1 MEGPEAGTFPAQ
13 SRSKE
18 PSLLRAEQARV
29 GRRNREVRV
38 ALRAED
44 KTLALALV
52 GWEAHKACEAAE
64 CYDMTVLQRAV
75 RLQWGGCTVGR
86 GDNFHGSLLAMYSHL
101 QTRNRHVI
109 CVWCMNGCY
118 AHTRGVLPEH
128 SLGGTRG
135 PSAVLPHSSTTE
147 HSHCPALPRQAERGA
162 QPHVP
167 PCPQDPVQT
176 PVSSSAHEYGCA

>member
-13 SRSKE
+13 SRNKE

-52 GWEAHKACEAAE
+52 SWAAHKACEAAE
-64 CYDMTVLQRAV
+64 CYDMTLLQRAV

-86 GDNFHGSLLAMYSHL
+86 GDNFHDSLLAMYSHL
-101 QTRNRHVI
+101 QTHNRHVI

-128 SLGGTRG
+128 SLGDTRG
-135 PSAVLPHSSTTE
+135 ALSGAPSLQHHRTQPLSWMI
-147 HSHCPALPRQAERGA
+147 RQAERGA

-167 PCPQDPVQT
+167 PCPQDPADPCEFQC
-176 PVSSSAHEYGCA
+176 S

>member
-13 SRSKE
+13 SRNKE

-44 KTLALALV
+44 KTLGLALV
-52 GWEAHKACEAAE
+52 SWAAHKACEAAE
-64 CYDMTVLQRAV
+64 CYDMTLLQRAV
-75 RLQWGGCTVGR
+75 RLQCRGCTVGR
-86 GDNFHGSLLAMYSHL
+86 GDNFHDSLLAMYSHL

-128 SLGGTRG
+128 SLGDTRG
-135 PSAVLPHSSTTE
+135 ALSGAPSLQHHRTQPLSWI
-147 HSHCPALPRQAERGA
+147 A
-162 QPHVP
+162 Q
-167 PCPQDPVQT
+167 T
-176 PVSSSAHEYGCA
+176 GRTWSSATCPTLPSRPCRPL